1 MGVTFPAHC
10 VAALDEKAERGE
22 VSVRDTRK
30 FFGQPIATQLAL
42 SGGLLLLA
50 ALGPVAPSV
59 ISEFRVMVSAPRSEV
74 PEVRSS
80 QVLQAALKLPQAIVT
95 KATIKL
101 DLAGISPA
109 EFGDWEEPVR

>member
-1 MGVTFPAHC
+1 LQRSTRKRSA
-10 VAALDEKAERGE
+10 GE

-30 FFGQPIATQLAL
+30 FFGQPVTTQLGL
-42 SGGLLLLA
+42 SAGILLLA
-50 ALGPVAPSV
+50 ALGPVAQLVVAESRV
-59 ISEFRVMVSAPRSEV
+59 IVPGERGDV
-74 PEVRSS
+74 PEVTPS

>member
-1 MGVTFPAHC
+1 VLQRSTSKQSA
-10 VAALDEKAERGE
+10 GE

-30 FFGQPIATQLAL
+30 FFGQPITTQLAL
-42 SGGLLLLA
+42 SAGFVLLA
-50 ALGPVAPSV
+50 ALGPVAQLVGSESRV
-59 ISEFRVMVSAPRSEV
+59 IVQVERGDV
-74 PEVRSS
+74 PEVTPS
-80 QVLQAALKLPQAIVT
+80 QVWQAALKLPQAIVT

>member
-1 MGVTFPAHC
+1 VC
-10 VAALDEKAERGE
+10 
-22 VSVRDTRK
+22 DTRK
-30 FFGQPIATQLAL
+30 FFSQPIATQLAL
-42 SGGLLLLA
+42 SAGLLLV
-50 ALGPVAPSV
+50 ALGPVAQFV
-59 ISEFRVMVSAPRSEV
+59 VSESWVMARVERDELPKVTA
-74 PEVRSS
+74 S